1 MGQWINWMMLQYQF
15 LRTTI
20 HNKLK
25 KRLLNVKSPQKRQ
38 GPAQERGCPKKRR
51 CLDLS
56 ASDSGKDYDADSSDA
71 GGSTI
76 ILDQTLTSSDEN
88 ESTSSTVARSGRRL
102 PNYTAD
108 QRSSMVIRS
117 PNSYQGAKKQLVK
130 ALHGTLYPAED
141 PEPGEEEEGKS

>member
-1 MGQWINWMMLQYQF
+1 
-15 LRTTI
+15 TTI

-71 GGSTI
+71 
-76 ILDQTLTSSDEN
+76 
-88 ESTSSTVARSGRRL
+88 VARSGRRL

-117 PNSYQGAKKQLVK
+117 PNSHQGAKKQLVMSELRRLLDKDNHKYIAEVKKRWDDFVAKVQFYGVSKK
-130 ALHGTLYPAED
+130 AMKPPMTLDGGTPYTLSFTSCTA
-141 PEPGEEEEGKS
+141 